1 MGLFKGAK
9 GAMGN
14 LGDMASGAAA
24 QQQSAEALAASMQ
37 AGLTPDSFDPNDPG
51 FAPIDG
57 VDLDAYAKGTAAI
70 AKAGVSD
77 EDETWGIGGATAGKS
92 GPEWKAI
99 NDGWVQ
105 RMKENRAVMNQ
116 YGLKYQHHS
125 S

>member
-9 GAMGN
+9 DAMGN
-14 LGDMASGAAA
+14 AGNLAAGAAA

-57 VDLDAYAKGTAAI
+57 VDLDGYAKGTAAM
-70 AKAGVSD
+70 AKAGTTD
-77 EDETWGIGGATAGKS
+77 EVEAYRIGGETARKS

-99 NDGWVQ
+99 NDAWIE
-105 RMKENRAVMNQ
+105 RMKEHRAVMNQ
-116 YGLKYQHHS
+116 YGVRYQQYS
-125 S
+125 

>member
-9 GAMGN
+9 DAMGN
-14 LGDMASGAAA
+14 LGDLASGAAA

-70 AKAGVSD
+70 A
-77 EDETWGIGGATAGKS
+77 TAGAKDEATPREYPQRFS
-92 GPEWKAI
+92 LAI
-99 NDGWVQ
+99 P
-105 RMKENRAVMNQ
+105 
-116 YGLKYQHHS
+116 
-125 S
+125 